1 MNLFKKK
8 IMNEIIK
15 NEIVEITTS
24 EKSEIAA
31 AFVSIINAIKN
42 DITNS

>member
-1 MNLFKKK
+1 
-8 IMNEIIK
+8 MNEIIK
-15 NEIVEITTS
+15 NEIVEITIS
-24 EKSEIAA
+24 EKTQIAT